1 MFVLEPPDTLE
12 MSYSFENRMLNEG
25 TKVRI
30 ICVSRGG
37 NPLPE
42 IDWSMNGKN
51 KLPPVSTQ
59 TIVYTIEST
68 FDLILQRE
76 HHNKP
81 LQCQTSNKVGALKK
95 QVSFNVSCKLKK
107 KLGIIDW
114 NILIKINFF

>member
-1 MFVLEPPDTLE
+1 
-12 MSYSFENRMLNEG
+12 
-25 TKVRI
+25 
-30 ICVSRGG
+30 VSRGG

-42 IDWSMNGKN
+42 IDWSMNGKS

-76 HHNKP
+76 HHSKP

-95 QVSFNVSCKLKK
+95 QVSFNVSCKFFVVLLIFSKPMKPSFVKGVILWTKK
-107 KLGIIDW
+107 
-114 NILIKINFF
+114 N